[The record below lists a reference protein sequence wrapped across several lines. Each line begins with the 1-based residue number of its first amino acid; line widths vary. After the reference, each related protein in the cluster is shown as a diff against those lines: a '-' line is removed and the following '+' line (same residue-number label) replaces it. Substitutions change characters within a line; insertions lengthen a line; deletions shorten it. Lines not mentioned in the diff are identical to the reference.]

1 MALREASWVHPAEGL
16 EGSVA
21 VELESVWLAACHS
34 TCLCGLWSPDG
45 LSALKAR
52 LWVTRVVSGG
62 CGHSGGHAAEV
73 AHRPTEQMT
82 GHPSGPG
89 TAIPSGA
96 RGLSGWRLLG
106 LAETRG
112 TSTGP
117 PRARVG
123 TWGGG
128 AGPPGVSRPL
138 CGAEAVRQ
146 PQGAGGDAGPRGR
159 APEDR
164 PAGGPGHQGEGAVGA
179 LEPEGSLLSSPKRG
193 TARPLLRLPPPGGP
207 AGGPAL
213 LLPLAI
219 LARGPEGFGRVS
231 QCRHTRTHRATSS
244 LFRVVWTRVCPLKHW
259 ERFLG
264 LRVLLKMDF

>member
-123 TWGGG
+123 TWGGR

-207 AGGPAL
+207 AGGSGPPSPARHPCSWPRGL
-213 LLPLAI
+213 RAGLAVQTHTHTPRDQLPL
-219 LARGPEGFGRVS
+219 
-231 QCRHTRTHRATSS
+231 QSS
-244 LFRVVWTRVCPLKHW
+244 LDQGLSLKT
-259 ERFLG
+259 LG
-264 LRVLLKMDF
+264 ALPWSSSAP